1 MILVTIMMRKEVS
14 KIFGWFKK
22 EQRNDNEILADV
34 AEGLIKSGTT
44 ITRQQAMS
52 IPVVTKSVAWIA
64 SAIAAL
70 PIKMYTKTD
79 SGYQEVYDDYRLPL
93 LNDYSGNGMIANDL
107 KRQVLTDL
115 LLDGNGYAY
124 ISKKG
129 NKITKLSYIPT
140 HRLTYTESVDTIDK
154 IVNVW
159 VDGKQVQDYNVFRL
173 VNNSKNGISGIGF
186 VSDCQDLLSTVLS
199 SLQYENS
206 SISSGVRRGFLKSK
220 SKLDSEKMNELRRA
234 WKKLTT
240 PNQSDVLVLNAG
252 IEFEDASSTATESQL
267 SQNKVINMHQIL
279 AYFGLPTNFFEGV
292 NSDAYLT
299 AVRIAILPI
308 VKQFTNAL
316 NNYMLLESEKSNL
329 KFEIDTSD
337 LLRINA
343 NERFAAY
350 QTGLSSGI
358 LTIDEVRRMENLPA
372 LDMQYLKLGLGD
384 VLYNITDGKIF
395 VPNTG
400 AIVDPSNSN
409 VATKDENTEN

>member
-1 MILVTIMMRKEVS
+1 M
-14 KIFGWFKK
+14 FNWFRKK
-22 EQRNDNEILADV
+22 EQRNDNEVIADV
-34 AEGLIKSGTT
+34 CNGLIQSRTT

-140 HRLTYTESVDTIDK
+140 NRLTYTESVDTIDK

-159 VDGKQVQDYNVFRL
+159 VDGHPVQDYNVFRL

-220 SKLDSEKMNELRRA
+220 SKLDPDKVNELRRA

-308 VKQFTNAL
+308 VKQLTNAL

-350 QTGLSSGI
+350 QTGLQSGI
-358 LTIDEVRRMENLPA
+358 LTIDEVRRMENLPV

-384 VLYNITDGKIF
+384 VLYNTTDGKIF

-400 AIVDPSNSN
+400 AIVDPNNNN
-409 VATKDENTEN
+409 VTEN

>member
-1 MILVTIMMRKEVS
+1 M
-14 KIFGWFKK
+14 FNWFKK
-22 EQRNDNEILADV
+22 EQRNDNEVLADV
-34 AEGLIKSGTT
+34 AEGLIRSGSTV
-44 ITRQQAMS
+44 TRQQAMS
-52 IPVVTKSVAWIA
+52 IPVVAKSVAWIA
-64 SAIAAL
+64 GAIAAL
-70 PIKMYTKTD
+70 PIKMYHKTD

-107 KRQVLTDL
+107 KRQILVDL

-140 HRLTYTESVDTIDK
+140 CRLTYTESVDTIDK
-154 IVNVW
+154 VVNVW
-159 VDGKQVQDYNVFRL
+159 VDGRQVQDYNVFRL

-220 SKLDSEKMNELRRA
+220 SKLDQDKMNELRRA
-234 WKKLTT
+234 WRKLTT

-308 VKQFTNAL
+308 VKQLTNAL
-316 NNYMLLESEKSNL
+316 NNYMLLESEKSNM

-337 LLRINA
+337 LVRINA
-343 NERFAAY
+343 NERFDAY
-350 QTGLSSGI
+350 QKGLSSGI
-358 LTIDEVRRMENLPA
+358 LTIDEVRRMENLPV

-384 VLYNITDGKIF
+384 VLYNISDGKIF

-400 AIVDPSNSN
+400 AIVDPS
-409 VATKDENTEN
+409 VATNDDKNTLIDDKQALN

>member
-1 MILVTIMMRKEVS
+1 MS

-107 KRQVLTDL
+107 KCQVLTDL

-400 AIVDPSNSN
+400 AIVDPNNNN

>member
-1 MILVTIMMRKEVS
+1 MFNWFRKN
-14 KIFGWFKK
+14 
-22 EQRNDNEILADV
+22 EQRNDSEVLADV
-34 AEGLIKSGTT
+34 AEGLIQSSSTV
-44 ITRQQAMS
+44 TRQQAMS

-64 SAIAAL
+64 GAIAAL
-70 PIKMYTKTD
+70 PIKMYHKTD

-107 KRQVLTDL
+107 KRQILVDL

-129 NKITKLSYIPT
+129 NKVTKLSYIPT
-140 HRLTYTESVDTIDK
+140 CRLTYTESVDTIDK
-154 IVNVW
+154 VVNVW
-159 VDGKQVQDYNVFRL
+159 VDGRPVQDYNVFRL
-173 VNNSKNGISGIGF
+173 VNNSKNGISGVGF

-220 SKLDSEKMNELRRA
+220 SKLDQDKMNELRRA

-299 AVRIAILPI
+299 AVRIAVLPI
-308 VKQFTNAL
+308 VKQLTNAL
-316 NNYMLLESEKSNL
+316 NNYLLLESEKSNM
-329 KFEIDTSD
+329 KFEIDTRELIEID
-337 LLRINA
+337 GNA
-343 NERFAAY
+343 KFTMY
-350 QTGLSSGI
+350 QTALSNGI
-358 LTIDEVRRMENLPA
+358 LTVDEVRRREQLPV
-372 LDMQYLKLGLGD
+372 LNMPYLKLGLGD
-384 VLYNITDGKIF
+384 VLYSVDDGSIF
-395 VPNTG
+395 IPNTG
-400 AIVDPSNSN
+400 QTLKGGQVGEQ
-409 VATKDENTEN
+409 DEFTQS

>member
-1 MILVTIMMRKEVS
+1 M
-14 KIFGWFKK
+14 FNWFRKK
-22 EQRNDNEILADV
+22 EQRNDNEVLADV
-34 AEGLIKSGTT
+34 AEGLIQSGTT

-140 HRLTYTESVDTIDK
+140 NRLTYTESVDTIDK

-159 VDGKQVQDYNVFRL
+159 VDGHPVQDYNVFRL

-220 SKLDSEKMNELRRA
+220 SKLDPDKMNELRRA

-308 VKQFTNAL
+308 VKQLTNAL

-350 QTGLSSGI
+350 QTGLQSGI
-358 LTIDEVRRMENLPA
+358 LTIDEVRRMENLPV
-372 LDMQYLKLGLGD
+372 LDMSYLKLGLGD

-400 AIVDPSNSN
+400 AIVDPNDNN
-409 VATKDENTEN
+409 VATKDEN

>member
-1 MILVTIMMRKEVS
+1 MFNWFRKN
-14 KIFGWFKK
+14 

-34 AEGLIKSGTT
+34 CDGLIQSGSTV
-44 ITRQQAMS
+44 TRQQAMS

-64 SAIAAL
+64 GAIAAL

-107 KRQVLTDL
+107 KRQILVDL

-140 HRLTYTESVDTIDK
+140 SRLTYTESVDTIDK
-154 IVNVW
+154 VINVW
-159 VDGKQVQDYNVFRL
+159 VDGRPVQDYNVFRL
-173 VNNSKNGISGIGF
+173 VNNSKNGISGVGF

-220 SKLDSEKMNELRRA
+220 SKLDQDKMNELRRA

-299 AVRIAILPI
+299 AVRIAVLPI
-308 VKQFTNAL
+308 VKQLTNAL
-316 NNYMLLESEKSNL
+316 NNYMLLESEKSNM

-350 QTGLSSGI
+350 QTGLQSGI
-358 LTIDEVRRMENLPA
+358 LTIDEVRRMENLPV

-384 VLYNITDGKIF
+384 VLYNISDGKIF

-400 AIVDPSNSN
+400 TIVDPS
-409 VATKDENTEN
+409 VATNDDKNALNDDEQASN

>member
-1 MILVTIMMRKEVS
+1 MFNWFRKN
-14 KIFGWFKK
+14 
-22 EQRNDNEILADV
+22 EQRNDNEVLADV
-34 AEGLIKSGTT
+34 AEGLIQSSSTV
-44 ITRQQAMS
+44 TRQQAMS

-64 SAIAAL
+64 GAIAAL
-70 PIKMYTKTD
+70 PIKMYHKTD

-107 KRQVLTDL
+107 KRQILVDL

-140 HRLTYTESVDTIDK
+140 CRLTYTESVDTIDK
-154 IVNVW
+154 VVNVW
-159 VDGKQVQDYNVFRL
+159 VDGRPVQDYNVFRL
-173 VNNSKNGISGIGF
+173 VNNSKNGISGVGF

-220 SKLDSEKMNELRRA
+220 SKLDQDKMNELRRA

-308 VKQFTNAL
+308 VKQLTNAL
-316 NNYMLLESEKSNL
+316 NNYMLLESEKSSM

-350 QTGLSSGI
+350 QTGLQSGI
-358 LTIDEVRRMENLPA
+358 LTIDEVRRMENLPV

-384 VLYNITDGKIF
+384 VLYNISDGKIF

-400 AIVDPSNSN
+400 AIVDPS
-409 VATKDENTEN
+409 VATNDDKNTLNDDKQASN

>member
-1 MILVTIMMRKEVS
+1 M
-14 KIFGWFKK
+14 FNWFRKK
-22 EQRNDNEILADV
+22 EQRNDNEVLADV
-34 AEGLIKSGTT
+34 AEGLIQSGTT

-52 IPVVTKSVAWIA
+52 IPVVAKSVMWIA

-70 PIKMYTKTD
+70 PIKMYTKTN

-140 HRLTYTESVDTIDK
+140 NRLTYTESVDTIDK
-154 IVNVW
+154 VVNVW
-159 VDGKQVQDYNVFRL
+159 VDSRQVQDYNVFRL

-220 SKLDSEKMNELRRA
+220 SKLDPEKMNELRRA

-308 VKQFTNAL
+308 VKQLTNAL
-316 NNYMLLESEKSNL
+316 NNYMLLESEKSNM

-350 QTGLSSGI
+350 QTGLQSGI
-358 LTIDEVRRMENLPA
+358 LTIDEVRRMENLPV
-372 LDMQYLKLGLGD
+372 LDMSYLKLGLGD
-384 VLYNITDGKIF
+384 VLYNCDDGKIF

-400 AIVDPSNSN
+400 QIIDPTSNN
-409 VATKDENTEN
+409 NTIATETDDNITKDDMTVSEK

>member
-1 MILVTIMMRKEVS
+1 MFNWFRKN
-14 KIFGWFKK
+14 

-34 AEGLIKSGTT
+34 CDGLIQSGSTV
-44 ITRQQAMS
+44 TRQQAMS

-64 SAIAAL
+64 GAIAAL
-70 PIKMYTKTD
+70 PIKMYHKTD

-107 KRQVLTDL
+107 KRQILVDL

-140 HRLTYTESVDTIDK
+140 CRLTYTESIDTIDK
-154 IVNVW
+154 VVNVW
-159 VDGKQVQDYNVFRL
+159 VDGRPVQDYNVFRL
-173 VNNSKNGISGIGF
+173 VNNSKNGISGVGF

-220 SKLDSEKMNELRRA
+220 SKLDQDKMNELRRA

-299 AVRIAILPI
+299 AVRIAVLPI
-308 VKQFTNAL
+308 VKQLTNAL
-316 NNYMLLESEKSNL
+316 NNYMLLESEKSNM

-350 QTGLSSGI
+350 QTGLQSGI
-358 LTIDEVRRMENLPA
+358 LTIDEVRRMENLPV

-384 VLYNITDGKIF
+384 VLYNISDGKIF

-400 AIVDPSNSN
+400 TIVDPS
-409 VATKDENTEN
+409 VATNDDKNALNDDEQASN

>member
-1 MILVTIMMRKEVS
+1 M
-14 KIFGWFKK
+14 FNWFRKK
-22 EQRNDNEILADV
+22 EQRSDESIIADV

-52 IPVVTKSVAWIA
+52 IPVVAKSVMWIA

-140 HRLTYTESVDTIDK
+140 NRLTYTESVDTIDK

-220 SKLDSEKMNELRRA
+220 SKLDQEKMTELRRA

-308 VKQFTNAL
+308 VKQLTNAL
-316 NNYMLLESEKSNL
+316 NNYMLLESEKSNM

-350 QTGLSSGI
+350 QTGLQSGI
-358 LTIDEVRRMENLPA
+358 LTIDEVRRMENLPV
-372 LDMQYLKLGLGD
+372 LDMSYLKLGLGD
-384 VLYNITDGKIF
+384 VLYNCDDGKIF

-400 AIVDPSNSN
+400 QIIDPTSNDN
-409 VATKDENTEN
+409 AVANDEEIKK

>member
-1 MILVTIMMRKEVS
+1 MFNWFRKN
-14 KIFGWFKK
+14 
-22 EQRNDNEILADV
+22 EQRNDSEVLADV
-34 AEGLIKSGTT
+34 AEGLIQSSSTV
-44 ITRQQAMS
+44 TRQQAMS

-64 SAIAAL
+64 GAIAAL
-70 PIKMYTKTD
+70 PIKMYHKTD

-107 KRQVLTDL
+107 KRQILVDL

-129 NKITKLSYIPT
+129 NKVTKLSYIPT
-140 HRLTYTESVDTIDK
+140 CRLTYTESVDTIDK
-154 IVNVW
+154 VVNVW
-159 VDGKQVQDYNVFRL
+159 VDGRPVQDYNVFRL
-173 VNNSKNGISGIGF
+173 VNNSKNGISGAGF

-220 SKLDSEKMNELRRA
+220 SKLDQDKMNELRRA

-299 AVRIAILPI
+299 AVRIAVLPI
-308 VKQFTNAL
+308 VKQLTNAL
-316 NNYMLLESEKSNL
+316 NNYLLLESEKSNM

-350 QTGLSSGI
+350 QTGLQSGI
-358 LTIDEVRRMENLPA
+358 LTIDEVRRMENLPV

-384 VLYNITDGKIF
+384 VLYNISDGKIF

-400 AIVDPSNSN
+400 AIVDPS
-409 VATKDENTEN
+409 VATNDDKNTLDDDKQASN

>member
-1 MILVTIMMRKEVS
+1 MFNWFRKN
-14 KIFGWFKK
+14 
-22 EQRNDNEILADV
+22 EQRNDSEVLADV
-34 AEGLIKSGTT
+34 AEGLIQSSSTV
-44 ITRQQAMS
+44 TRQQAMS

-64 SAIAAL
+64 GAIAAL
-70 PIKMYTKTD
+70 PIKMYHKTD

-107 KRQVLTDL
+107 KRQILVDL

-140 HRLTYTESVDTIDK
+140 CRLTYTESVDTIDK
-154 IVNVW
+154 VVNVW
-159 VDGKQVQDYNVFRL
+159 VDSRPVQDYNVFRL
-173 VNNSKNGISGIGF
+173 VNNSKNGISGVGF

-206 SISSGVRRGFLKSK
+206 SISSGIRRGFLKSK
-220 SKLDSEKMNELRRA
+220 SKLDQDKMNELRRA

-299 AVRIAILPI
+299 AVRIAVLPI
-308 VKQFTNAL
+308 VKQLTNAL
-316 NNYMLLESEKSNL
+316 NNYLLLESEKSNM

-350 QTGLSSGI
+350 QTGLQSGI
-358 LTIDEVRRMENLPA
+358 LTIDEVRRMENLPV

-384 VLYNITDGKIF
+384 VLYNISDGKIF

-400 AIVDPSNSN
+400 AIVDPS
-409 VATKDENTEN
+409 VATNDDKNTSNDDKQASN